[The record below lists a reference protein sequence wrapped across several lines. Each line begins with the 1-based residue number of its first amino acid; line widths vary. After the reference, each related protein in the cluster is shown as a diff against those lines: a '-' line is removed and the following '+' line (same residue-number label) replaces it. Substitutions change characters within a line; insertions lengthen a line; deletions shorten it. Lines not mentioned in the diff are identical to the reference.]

1 MAETNW
7 KRVAT
12 HLGELSGEFTPAQR
26 DLADALGVPLA
37 PGTPMPVAAALLR
50 AHLTGPLLLKRAQPV
65 DEEEYRYL
73 ELVAGE
79 AAIEVPPQEQIAQR
93 DILEAWLEVAWARR
107 SVIHLERLSPE
118 RAGGHGL
125 GVDRA
130 LRGPRRCG
138 LRVGPQVTRAI

>member
-1 MAETNW
+1 VAETNW

-26 DLADALGVPLA
+26 DLADALGVP
-37 PGTPMPVAAALLR
+37 GAAALLR

-79 AAIEVPPQEQIAQR
+79 AAIEVPP
-93 DILEAWLEVAWARR
+93 
-107 SVIHLERLSPE
+107 
-118 RAGGHGL
+118 
-125 GVDRA
+125 
-130 LRGPRRCG
+130 
-138 LRVGPQVTRAI
+138 